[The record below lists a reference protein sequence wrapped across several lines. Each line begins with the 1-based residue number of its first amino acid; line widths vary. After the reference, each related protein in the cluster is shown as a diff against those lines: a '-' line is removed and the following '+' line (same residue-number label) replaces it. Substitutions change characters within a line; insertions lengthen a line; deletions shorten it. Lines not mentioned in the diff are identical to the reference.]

1 MSASGVT
8 EVKSSAEP
16 GDAAG
21 AWPGQERHKDRGEDQ
36 QQTGASGQALKCPT
50 QTKEMMMN
58 LFIKYFNLYLKLIV
72 LS

>member
-36 QQTGASGQALKCPT
+36 QQTGASGQALKCLNSN
-50 QTKEMMMN
+50 QRNDDE
-58 LFIKYFNLYLKLIV
+58 FIH
-72 LS
+72 